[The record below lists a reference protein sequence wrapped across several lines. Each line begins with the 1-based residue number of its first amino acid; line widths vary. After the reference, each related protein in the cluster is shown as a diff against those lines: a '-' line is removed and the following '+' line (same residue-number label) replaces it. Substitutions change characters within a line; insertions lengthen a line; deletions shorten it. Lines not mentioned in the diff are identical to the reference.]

1 MAYITD
7 PATGKTTWVPD
18 TEANKAARGPSSN
31 NNSLFGDVLRVIG
44 LGGVY
49 KDVQSGEYSAKPE
62 LGKGPAANVVEL
74 VASPVKAG
82 GRVLG
87 DWFSGAWNGAP
98 SGESTTAA
106 STGFTPIPTNS
117 TAAGGGYSAGSAN
130 AALDAAAK
138 RYWAN
143 VNQYGQQRTNAM
155 RDFYSGLSGATAR
168 TGADIA
174 RGGQGLA
181 ADIEALYERLGQ
193 QSQIQP
199 GAAGTVTPQTAYGAL
214 TPISGAQATAAQQI
228 PAAGASLAD
237 YLGGQQ
243 NAAAATFLGTSA
255 AQAAQGQGAISDLV
269 MNIQAARAQEEYNR
283 AQQKIA
289 NNQRAAAYAATN
301 TSANSLAALYNAAS
315 QGLIAPD
322 TKEGKALNKAGKEA
336 AALVDANAK
345 ASGVTTQQYLSNPA
359 TMAIAQLILSP
370 VTPS

>member
-1 MAYITD
+1 MAQGTD
-7 PATGKTTWVPD
+7 SNAPGYDPQLDPNISATTKLYMRRKAGEQAFPLSPAGFGQS
-18 TEANKAARGPSSN
+18 AQAAAQDLGQIFSS
-31 NNSLFGDVLRVIG
+31 F
-44 LGGVY
+44 LGGKRTGY
-49 KDVQSGEYSAKPE
+49 APGTPTEDTAT
-62 LGKGPAANVVEL
+62 AA
-74 VASPVKAG
+74 AAG
-82 GRVLG
+82 TPTTVDL
-87 DWFSGAWNGAP
+87 AALNK
-98 SGESTTAA
+98 STT
-106 STGFTPIPTNS
+106 
-117 TAAGGGYSAGSAN
+117 GGYSAGSAN

-138 RYWAN
+138 KYWAN

-237 YLGGQQ
+237 YLGSQQ

-289 NNQRAAAYAATN
+289 NNQRASALSQTANTDAQMAQFLAMQYDAMKSGNVSTDKKLNESAKKQAELLDKFAANQGTTVAGLLAT
-301 TSANSLAALYNAAS
+301 
-315 QGLIAPD
+315 APGR
-322 TKEGKALNKAGKEA
+322 T
-336 AALVDANAK
+336 LV
-345 ASGVTTQQYLSNPA
+345 QQYTSGYTA
-359 TMAIAQLILSP
+359 G
-370 VTPS
+370 